1 MDIKDLKSLLKVL
14 RENGVTEYASSE
26 LQLKLTEDFITKS
39 PHAKKNVDV
48 VSDEP
53 DMDSEWERLSDEEKL
68 LWSAG
73 E

>member
-1 MDIKDLKSLLKVL
+1 MELKDLKSLLKVL
-14 RENGVTEYASSE
+14 RDNGVTSYVSPE
-26 LQLKLTEDFITKS
+26 LQLTLSEDFSGKPISPKKS
-39 PHAKKNVDV
+39 ADAE
-48 VSDEP
+48 EP